1 MVRHAWL
8 AAVLLL
14 CAFPAFA
21 GGEKAAPPPPK
32 ADPALLEFLG
42 SWQGTDGQWVD
53 PMTFASIDPS
63 KVKEASAQR
72 DGKPSVPPAKA
83 NPPDK
88 SADDDGG
95 RGT

>member
-8 AAVLLL
+8 AAAVLL

-21 GGEKAAPPPPK
+21 GNEKAAPPPPK

-63 KVKEASAQR
+63 KVKEATAQR
-72 DGKPSVPPAKA
+72 DGKP
-83 NPPDK
+83 DRK
-88 SADDDGG
+88 ST
-95 RGT
+95 RLNSSH